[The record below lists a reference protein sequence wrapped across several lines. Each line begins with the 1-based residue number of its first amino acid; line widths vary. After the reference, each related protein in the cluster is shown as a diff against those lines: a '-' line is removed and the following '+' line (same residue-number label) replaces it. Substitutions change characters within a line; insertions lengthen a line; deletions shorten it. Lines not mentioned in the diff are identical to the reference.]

1 MLDPPR
7 NTSLTELSPIQDSEG
22 VGEGQASPTITPGG
36 SSTEASPT
44 ALKLVP
50 IAPESFR
57 RYTRHR
63 TINKRDIDYIVP
75 PLCRSFSRVSLPH
88 WKTERHP
95 EGGLYFVHTEHRIFT
110 DAYLHDPAPFAQIT
124 SAIAQLLA
132 RAEVQQLLSTDSN
145 HIDIVLDLMTESLD
159 NDECGYYFADHSA
172 RIIFWLD
179 AFNMDALHN
188 WNQVPG
194 IASPT
199 HAKMCLEIE
208 YWSVRYKIVGEL
220 HDAIM
225 YGIGD
230 AMSSLK
236 STQQFPI
243 ERLFR
248 MLTVTKE
255 MVCEPVP
262 GTAGFRMNPGSVAV
276 FARFMQDFAMD
287 RFYNFHGEKTARLNN
302 DESVYGSIPQ
312 RSRIFTWSSLLLF
325 NVPLRYLQTLQVVNT
340 DHLINYASWQRFITT
355 LHTEWLDLV
364 LYGTIILNTNV
375 GFLSVPASG
384 LSTAG
389 QVACYASICFGVTS
403 IFLGIL
409 LVRTYRV
416 ESSDVP
422 DVAQAAQL
430 FYNHG
435 TSAYGLEVWAVVLS
449 LPFALT
455 IWALRNQLNSMI
467 TFILAFLITIF
478 ETSGSG
484 VRWIMMATVLTVS
497 LALVSFVWMQKRF
510 VWVQNLV
517 DAKTKM
523 EHSTSLVYESWL
535 PRRPSRK
542 PAVDSESNISVA
554 ASVRS
559 STR

>member
-1 MLDPPR
+1 MSSHG
-7 NTSLTELSPIQDSEG
+7 TSN
-22 VGEGQASPTITPGG
+22 GQASHPGPGG
-36 SSTEASPT
+36 SGIEANSPT

-50 IAPESFR
+50 TAPESFQ
-57 RYTRHR
+57 RYTRCR
-63 TINKRDIDYIVP
+63 TIAKHDTNYIVP

-88 WKTERHP
+88 WTPICHP
-95 EGGLYFVHTEHRIFT
+95 EGGLYFVHVEHRIFT
-110 DAYLHDPAPFAQIT
+110 DAYLYDSTPFAQIT
-124 SAIAQLLA
+124 SAVAQLLA

-159 NDECGYYFADHSA
+159 NDECGYYFVDHSA

-179 AFNMDALHN
+179 PFDMSALHN

-208 YWSVRYKIVGEL
+208 YWVHCEYFPTAIPISPQIVGEL

-225 YGIGD
+225 YGMGD
-230 AMSSLK
+230 AMLSLK

-262 GTAGFRMNPGSVAV
+262 GTAEFKMNPGSVAV
-276 FARFMQDFAMD
+276 FARFMQDFALD
-287 RFYNFHGEKTARLNN
+287 RFFNFHGEKTARLSN

-312 RSRIFTWSSLLLF
+312 RSQALTWLSALLLF

-340 DHLINYASWQRFITT
+340 DHLINYASWKRFITT

-364 LYGTIILNTNV
+364 LYGTLILNTNV

-389 QVACYASICFGVTS
+389 QVASYASICLGVTS
-403 IFLGIL
+403 IILGTL
-409 LVRTYRV
+409 LVRIYRV

-422 DVAQAAQL
+422 DVTQAAQL

-455 IWALRNQLNSMI
+455 IWAMI

-478 ETSGSG
+478 EKSGSG

-510 VWVQNLV
+510 VWVQNLA

-523 EHSTSLVYESWL
+523 KHSTSLVYERWL

-542 PAVDSESNISVA
+542 PAVDSES
-554 ASVRS
+554 
-559 STR
+559 

>member
-1 MLDPPR
+1 MQDLLNSPSPCPPG
-7 NTSLTELSPIQDSEG
+7 LTGSSEG
-22 VGEGQASPTITPGG
+22 QTCDAITADG
-36 SSTEASPT
+36 SCLKGTSPT

-50 IAPESFR
+50 ISPESFQ
-57 RYTRHR
+57 RYTRRR
-63 TINKRDIDYIVP
+63 TITKRDTNYIVP
-75 PLCRSFSRVSLPH
+75 PLCRSFSRISLPH
-88 WKTERHP
+88 WTAERHP
-95 EGGLYFVHTEHRIFT
+95 EGGLYFVHAEHRIFT
-110 DAYLHDPAPFAQIT
+110 DAYLYDPTPFAQIT
-124 SAIAQLLA
+124 SAVAQLLA

-159 NDECGYYFADHSA
+159 NDECGYYFVDHSA

-179 AFNMDALHN
+179 PFDMSALDN
-188 WNQVPG
+188 WNQIPG
-194 IASPT
+194 ISTPT
-199 HAKMCLEIE
+199 HAKLCLEIE
-208 YWSVRYKIVGEL
+208 YWVHSQYFPTAMPISPQIVGEL

-262 GTAGFRMNPGSVAV
+262 GTAGFKMNPGSVAV
-276 FARFMQDFAMD
+276 FALD
-287 RFYNFHGEKTARLNN
+287 RFYNFHGEKTARLSN

-312 RSRIFTWSSLLLF
+312 RSHTLAWLSALLLF

-340 DHLINYASWQRFITT
+340 DQLIHHASWQRFITT
-355 LHTEWLDLV
+355 LHTEWLDIV
-364 LYGTIILNTNV
+364 LYGTLILNTNV

-389 QVACYASICFGVTS
+389 QVASYASICLGVTS
-403 IFLGIL
+403 IILGIL
-409 LVRTYRV
+409 LMRTYQV
-416 ESSDVP
+416 ESPDVP
-422 DVAQAAQL
+422 DVTQAAQL

-455 IWALRNQLNSMI
+455 IWAMI

-484 VRWIMMATVLTVS
+484 VRWIMISTMLAVS
-497 LALVSFVWMQKRF
+497 LALVSFVWTQKRF

-517 DAKTKM
+517 DAKTKLK
-523 EHSTSLVYESWL
+523 HSTSLVYESWL
-535 PRRPSRK
+535 PRRSSRK
-542 PAVDSESNISVA
+542 PAVDSESNIS
-554 ASVRS
+554 
-559 STR
+559 